1 MQAEVTASVD
11 RYAVAAKPLLLRMKA
26 VMQVT
31 GLGKST
37 IYRLIASERFPSPV
51 RLTNNV
57 VAWRLSDLEAWT
69 ASKPQSK

>member
-37 IYRLIASERFPSPV
+37 IYRLIASKRFPSPV
-51 RLTNNV
+51 RLTNSV
-57 VAWRLSDLEAWT
+57 VAWRWSDLEAWT